1 MFTLFSYFH
10 DCLFWHEFFDAF
22 LEGFYFML
30 VAIFLCT
37 MVMYVL
43 NRLLIIVLLMYL
55 EAKFFTNF
63 VSQKAY
69 KVLGLVGIVFKELIM
84 I

>member
-1 MFTLFSYFH
+1 MTVF
-10 DCLFWHEFFDAF
+10 FWHEFFDAF

-69 KVLGLVGIVFKELIM
+69 KVKVLWELYLRNLL
-84 I
+84 

>member
-1 MFTLFSYFH
+1 
-10 DCLFWHEFFDAF
+10 
-22 LEGFYFML
+22 ML

-69 KVLGLVGIVFKELIM
+69 KVKVLWELYLRNLL
-84 I
+84 

>member
-1 MFTLFSYFH
+1 
-10 DCLFWHEFFDAF
+10 
-22 LEGFYFML
+22 ML
-30 VAIFLCT
+30 AAIFLCS

-43 NRLLIIVLLMYL
+43 NRLLITVLLMYL
-55 EAKFFTNF
+55 EAKFLTNF

-69 KVLGLVGIVFKELIM
+69 KVLGHVGIVFKELIM

>member
-1 MFTLFSYFH
+1 MTVF
-10 DCLFWHEFFDAF
+10 FWHEFFDAF

-43 NRLLIIVLLMYL
+43 NGLLIIVLLMYL